1 MAEREV
7 ETGPRKRVGEVRPRA
22 VCGLRAAGRR
32 AGGRAGGGARPAP
45 SSPELTGG
53 AVVDGR
59 REGRP
64 EAAPGSPRQVGQSS
78 VAGGEGEGRGPWSAW
93 LPSLCRRV
101 GGGAYSGGGGAWE
114 TQGVRLRFCILEEKG
129 VYGSFSGERSGGGR
143 GGGKKSWRIGRFLR
157 SNREGAAGTPEPIHL
172 PASTPLPL
180 DRYQAPKWT
189 WCSLHLRRSGVVVL
203 KLGECVLIATDV
215 L

>member
-1 MAEREV
+1 MARWS
-7 ETGPRKRVGEVRPRA
+7 T
-22 VCGLRAAGRR
+22 
-32 AGGRAGGGARPAP
+32 AGGRGGPRRHRGPLGRWDKARWPAGRGRGG
-45 SSPELTGG
+45 
-53 AVVDGR
+53 
-59 REGRP
+59 
-64 EAAPGSPRQVGQSS
+64 
-78 VAGGEGEGRGPWSAW
+78 GRGPLGSPPFAGVWVVV
-93 LPSLCRRV
+93 RIR
-101 GGGAYSGGGGAWE
+101 GGGAWE